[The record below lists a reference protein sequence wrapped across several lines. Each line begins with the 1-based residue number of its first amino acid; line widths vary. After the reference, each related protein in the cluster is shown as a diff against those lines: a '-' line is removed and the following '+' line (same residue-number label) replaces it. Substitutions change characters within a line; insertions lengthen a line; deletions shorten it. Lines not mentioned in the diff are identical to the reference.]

1 MAITVLKNTPIHCV
15 VAVSGTSATETINLD
30 STILYGTIKTF
41 DGSSSSVVSV
51 ANDTLTISN
60 HGFATGDRVVYSDGG
75 GDVVDGLTDEATYY
89 IVVVDGNTVKLAT
102 TYDHATAAIP
112 TIVNITD
119 VGTGS
124 AHKLYKG
131 QFGVSPVVNITGITW
146 SVGAADET
154 ATVTRNSAVLWA
166 LNGSNDF
173 HFSGWTDNRQNTS
186 DIVVVTP
193 AGGATVVI
201 EMTKVSGY
209 ADSQHLNQNVN

>member
-15 VAVSGTSATETINLD
+15 VAVSGTSATETIDLD

-41 DGSSSSVVSV
+41 DGSSSSIVSA

-102 TYDHATAAIP
+102 TYDNATAATP
-112 TIVNITD
+112 SVVNIAD

-146 SVGAADET
+146 SIGAADET
-154 ATVTRNSAVLWA
+154 ATVTRSSSVLWS

-173 HFSGWTDNRQNTS
+173 HFSGWTDNRENTS

-193 AGGATVVI
+193 ASGATVII